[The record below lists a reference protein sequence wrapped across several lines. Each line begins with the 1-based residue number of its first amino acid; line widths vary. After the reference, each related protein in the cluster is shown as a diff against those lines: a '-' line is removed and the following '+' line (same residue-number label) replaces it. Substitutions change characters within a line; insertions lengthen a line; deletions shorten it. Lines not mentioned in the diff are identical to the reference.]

1 MTTTEP
7 RPLAVRVRAVV
18 ALGLGVAAG
27 AGAITV
33 LSLIMRSVTAIGGS
47 CADGGPYVSAQPCP
61 DGTGTAMLLVFG
73 LALVCVIGTLYG
85 SSVLGAPGV
94 LWLGWP
100 ALFLTLGWNFLEDG
114 FDPPDGSGGVIGGFV
129 FCGFLFVAMGAAPLL
144 LALSLLKDRR
154 RERRRRAGPPPVVV
168 HHPHLERPEP
178 APKPAPKP
186 ARKPA
191 PEPAPRPR
199 PAPPADDLPGGD
211 PPDEDPRA
219 SAMSI
224 AGRLERLA
232 ALHASGELT
241 DDEYRLAKAATL
253 REEVNG

>member
-27 AGAITV
+27 AAAITV
-33 LSLIMRSVTAIGGS
+33 LSLLMRSVTAIGGS

-61 DGTGTAMLLVFG
+61 DGTGTAVLLVLA

-129 FCGFLFVAMGAAPLL
+129 FCGLLFVAMGAAPLL
-144 LALSLLKDRR
+144 LALSLLTDRR
-154 RERRRRAGPPPVVV
+154 RARRRQAGPPPVVV
-168 HHPHLERPEP
+168 HHPHLGEPEEPRQRRQPTSAP
-178 APKPAPKP
+178 A
-186 ARKPA
+186 
-191 PEPAPRPR
+191 
-199 PAPPADDLPGGD
+199 ADDLPGGD
-211 PPDEDPRA
+211 APYADDPRA

-241 DDEYRLAKAATL
+241 DEEYRLAKAATL
-253 REEVNG
+253 REEVTG

>member
-1 MTTTEP
+1 MTATQP

-18 ALGLGVAAG
+18 LLGLGVAAG

-33 LSLIMRSVTAIGGS
+33 LSLIMRSVSAVGGS

-61 DGTGTAMLLVFG
+61 DGTGAAMLQVLG
-73 LALVCVIGTLYG
+73 LALLCFVGVLYG
-85 SSVLGAPGV
+85 TSVLKAPNP

-129 FCGFLFVAMGAAPLL
+129 FCGVLFVLMGAAPLL
-144 LALSLLKDRR
+144 LGIGMLRTSGRDRKR
-154 RERRRRAGPPPVVV
+154 QAGPPPAVVS
-168 HHPHLERPEP
+168 HPHLERPGP
-178 APKPAPKP
+178 I
-186 ARKPA
+186 
-191 PEPAPRPR
+191 APRP
-199 PAPPADDLPGGD
+199 PEEPDLPGGD
-211 PPDEDPRA
+211 DPRA
-219 SAMSI
+219 SALSV

-241 DDEYRLAKAATL
+241 AEEYRLAKAATL
-253 REEVNG
+253 REEAPR